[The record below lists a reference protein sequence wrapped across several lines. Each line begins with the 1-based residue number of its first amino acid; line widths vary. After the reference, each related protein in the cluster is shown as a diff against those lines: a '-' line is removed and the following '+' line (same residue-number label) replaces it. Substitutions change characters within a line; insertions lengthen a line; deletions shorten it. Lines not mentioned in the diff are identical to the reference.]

1 MRAVEYVS
9 EELRNLDIAY
19 EMGLDKYEF
28 QKLRKE
34 LVNKAK
40 EMERNQIIRA
50 VNHSIMKLDEMRAEA
65 IKQNITIGE
74 LYIKMNKDE
83 NNDSKNNPRT

>member
-1 MRAVEYVS
+1 MTAIQYLFI
-9 EELRNLDIAY
+9 ELYQFINVKHY
-19 EMGLDKYEF
+19 QE
-28 QKLRKE
+28 
-34 LVNKAK
+34 VNDVFDKAK
-40 EMERNQIIRA
+40 EMEQNQIIRA

-83 NNDSKNNPRT
+83 KVL

>member
-1 MRAVEYVS
+1 MTAVEWLFENLNIYVLS
-9 EELRNLDIAY
+9 EDMKAEIKIF
-19 EMGLDKYEF
+19 E
-28 QKLRKE
+28 Q
-34 LVNKAK
+34 AK

-65 IKQNITIGE
+65 IKKNITIGE